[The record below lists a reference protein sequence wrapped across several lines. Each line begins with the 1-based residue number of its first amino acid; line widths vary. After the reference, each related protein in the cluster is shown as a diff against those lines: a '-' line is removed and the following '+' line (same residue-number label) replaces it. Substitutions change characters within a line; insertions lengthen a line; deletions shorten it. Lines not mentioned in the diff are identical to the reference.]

1 MSQKIVV
8 ITGTSSGLGRATA
21 QRLIASDYRVVGVAR
36 RSVSAADLGVDS
48 ESYDHIEFDLKDV
61 AQIPDLSSTII
72 KQHGKPYALIN
83 NAAIGTDGMLPTM
96 HNTDIEGILDLNVLA
111 PIILTKYLI
120 RPMLEQRAGR
130 IVNISSIVAKTG
142 YRGLS
147 VYGAS
152 KAAMEGFTHSLAR
165 DVGPRGITVNCI
177 APGFV
182 DTEMTATLGDDNLE
196 RIKRRAALG
205 RFPSSD
211 EVAAGIEYLLSPSA
225 AGVTGTTL
233 TIDAGN
239 PA

>member
-8 ITGTSSGLGRATA
+8 ITGTSSGLGFATA
-21 QRLIASDYRVVGVAR
+21 QRLISTGYRVVGVAR
-36 RSVSAADLGVDS
+36 RKVSAADLGVDPS
-48 ESYDHIEFDLKDV
+48 SYDHIEFDLKNIS
-61 AQIPDLSSTII
+61 QIPDLGSAII
-72 KQHGKPYALIN
+72 KQHGKPYALVN

-96 HNTDIEGILDLNVLA
+96 HNTEIEEILDLNVLA
-111 PIILTKYLI
+111 PIVLTKYLI
-120 RPMLEQRAGR
+120 RPMLEQRQGR

-182 DTEMTATLGDDNLE
+182 DTEMTASLGDENLE

-205 RFPSSD
+205 RFPSAD

-239 PA
+239 TA

>member
-8 ITGTSSGLGRATA
+8 ITGTSSGLGFATA
-21 QRLIASDYRVVGVAR
+21 QRLISNGYRVVGVAR
-36 RSVSAADLGVDS
+36 RNVSAADLGVDAS
-48 ESYDHIEFDLKDV
+48 SYDHIEFDLKNIS
-61 AQIPDLSSTII
+61 QIPDLGSTII
-72 KQHGKPYALIN
+72 KQHGKPYALVN

-96 HNTDIEGILDLNVLA
+96 HNTEIEEVIDLNVLA
-111 PIILTKYLI
+111 PIVLTKYLI
-120 RPMLEQRAGR
+120 RPMLEQRQGR

-182 DTEMTATLGDDNLE
+182 DTEMTASLGDENLE

-205 RFPSSD
+205 RFPSAD
-211 EVAAGIEYLLSPSA
+211 EVAAGIEYLLSSSA

-239 PA
+239 TA

>member
-8 ITGTSSGLGRATA
+8 ITGTSSGLGFATTK
-21 QRLIASDYRVVGVAR
+21 RLIAGGYRVVGVAR
-36 RSVSAADLGVDS
+36 RTVSATDLGVDAS
-48 ESYDHIEFDLKDV
+48 SYDHIEFDLKNIS
-61 AQIPDLSSTII
+61 QIPELASTII
-72 KQHGKPYALIN
+72 KQQGKPYALVN
-83 NAAIGTDGMLPTM
+83 NAAIGTDGLLPTM
-96 HNTDIEGILDLNVLA
+96 HNSDIEGILDLNVLA
-111 PIILTKYLI
+111 PILLTKYLI
-120 RPMLEQRAGR
+120 RPMLEQREGR
-130 IVNISSIVAKTG
+130 IINISSIVAKTG

-152 KAAMEGFTHSLAR
+152 KAAMEGFSHSLAR
-165 DVGPRGITVNCI
+165 DVGPRGVTVNCV

-182 DTEMTATLGDDNLE
+182 DTEMTASLGEDNLD
-196 RIKRRAALG
+196 RIKRRSALG

-239 PA
+239 TA